1 MSTAVLTNRPA
12 SIELTSFANK
22 ALKGAT
28 GFWFVVVVLGQLAL
42 GFTVAFFYGLSAARG
57 NLQAWGKFIS
67 HGYVASDKMGNL
79 AVAMH
84 VCAAAIIML
93 SGASQL
99 VPTIRSRFPAF
110 HRWNGRIYMATAV
123 ALSVAGLYLTWI
135 RGSVG
140 GITVHMAS
148 TVNAALIFLCGAMA
162 LRYALARDFATHRR
176 WSLRFFLVVSAS
188 WFFRIMFFLWLVA
201 FGQVG
206 FDPVNFTGPV
216 LTLMSYGQFLLPL
229 ALLEVYFWAQSRPGA
244 ARRLTAAGMIFAASL
259 LMVAGL
265 FAVGAAV
272 WAPEVKAAFDSRRS
286 VIQPLEETIAA
297 SGVDAAAG
305 QYHEFRSQPAVY
317 NTDEDEL
324 NTLGYQLLR
333 RKQYAS
339 AIRIFQLNIEAYP
352 KSSNVYDSLGE
363 AYMDAGNYALAI
375 ANYQKSIDLN
385 PKNAGAA
392 KMIRKMKGE

>member
-12 SIELTSFANK
+12 SFELTSFA
-22 ALKGAT
+22 AT

-42 GFTVAFFYGLSAARG
+42 GLTVASFYGLSAARG

-84 VCAAAIIML
+84 VFAAAIIML
-93 SGASQL
+93 FGASQL
-99 VPTIRSRFPAF
+99 VPRIRSRFPAF

-123 ALSVAGLYLTWI
+123 ALSLAGLYLTWI

-148 TVNAALIFLCGAMA
+148 TVNALLIFFCGAMA

-206 FDPVNFTGPV
+206 FDPVTFTGPI
-216 LTLMSYGQFLLPL
+216 LTAMSYGQFLLPL
-229 ALLEVYFWAQSRPGA
+229 ALLEVYFWALDCPGA
-244 ARRLTAAGMIFAASL
+244 WRRIAAAGMLFAVSL
-259 LMVAGL
+259 LMAAGL

-272 WAPEVKAAFDSRRS
+272 WAPEVKAAFDSRKS
-286 VIQPLEETIAA
+286 VIQPLTEAIAA
-297 SGVDAAAG
+297 SGVDAAA
-305 QYHEFRSQPAVY
+305 QRYREFHAQPAIY
-317 NTDEDEL
+317 NTDEAEL

-333 RKQYAS
+333 KEQYVQ
-339 AIRIFQLNIEAYP
+339 AIRIFQLNVEAYP
-352 KSSNVYDSLGE
+352 QSSNVYDSLGE
-363 AYMDAGNYALAI
+363 AYADDGNKPLAI
-375 ANYQKSIDLN
+375 VNYQKSLDLN
-385 PKNAGAA
+385 PKNGGAVTMLKKLRA
-392 KMIRKMKGE
+392 Q